1 MPTTSPHSDIAFLIL
16 TRAGLAD
23 IGTRIQPAGAVFY
36 LNPGLA
42 SEAELA
48 QLRAAGAQ
56 ASVLPQALPIGLSG
70 QFEQALLAAGLAPGR
85 LWIEHPEQV
94 QARARPQAPP
104 SVAPAAG
111 PADADADADRPTLPE
126 RLARGAGQLAAG
138 ALRRLRQAGSERPL
152 MVLPYL
158 GFGNANKLW
167 IKGRVLDEA
176 SFREQ
181 TGQDSSWSNLVALYR
196 RLEADEVAGA
206 RVRAHFDGR
215 TWDTVTDSGGYFEF
229 EIVPGTPLA
238 GGVHRIELELPDAQ
252 GLDGAPVRAECEAF
266 VPAASARFGIISDI
280 DDTVLWT
287 NVTNKLNMALMLART
302 NAHTRKPF
310 KGVAAFYRAL
320 RDGASGDEDNPLFY
334 VSSSPWHLFGFLVD
348 FMRLQGIPVG
358 PLLLRELGL
367 RDVFK
372 PASHG
377 NHKLGKIE
385 LILRFYPGMQFIL
398 IGDSGEQDPEIYAE
412 VVRRHPQ
419 AVRMIY
425 IRNVNPDPARIE
437 ALDRLI
443 AEVSSTGVQLVLAP
457 DSVFAASHAAAE
469 GLIRVD
475 RLAAV
480 RSDKKDDDGI
490 LAAG

>member
-1 MPTTSPHSDIAFLIL
+1 MPTPVPATAFLIL
-16 TRAGLAD
+16 TRPGLAD
-23 IGTRIQPAGAVFY
+23 IGARIHPAGAALY

-42 SEAELA
+42 SDAEIA
-48 QLRAAGAQ
+48 QLEAAGARVH
-56 ASVLPQALPIGLSG
+56 VLPQVLPVALSG
-70 QFEQALLAAGLAPGR
+70 QFEQVLLAAGLPAGR
-85 LWIEHPEQV
+85 LFIEHPALEPASAQP
-94 QARARPQAPP
+94 APLDSGEEPP
-104 SVAPAAG
+104 S
-111 PADADADADRPTLPE
+111 LPE

-138 ALRRLRQAGSERPL
+138 ALRRLREAGSDRPL
-152 MVLPYL
+152 LVLPYL

-181 TGQDSSWSNLVALYR
+181 TGQDSSWSNLVALYH
-196 RLEADEVAGA
+196 RLESDEVAGA
-206 RVRAHFDGR
+206 RVVAHFDGR
-215 TWDTVTDSGGYFEF
+215 TWETVTDSGGYFEF
-229 EIVPGTPLA
+229 EVIPGAPLA
-238 GGVHRIELELPDAQ
+238 GGSHRVELELPESK
-252 GLDGAPVRAECEAF
+252 GGDGAPIRASCEAF

-320 RDGASGDEDNPLFY
+320 RDGAGGNEDNPLFY

-348 FMRLQGIPVG
+348 FLRLQGIPVG
-358 PLLLRELGL
+358 PLLLRDLGL

-372 PASHG
+372 PPNHG
-377 NHKLGKIE
+377 DHKLGKIE
-385 LILRFYPGMQFIL
+385 LILSFYPGMQFVL
-398 IGDSGEQDPEIYAE
+398 IGDSGEKDPEIYAE

-443 AEVSSTGVQLVLAP
+443 EEVSSTGIQLVLAP

-469 GLIRVD
+469 GLIKVD

-480 RSDKKDDDGI
+480 RSDKKDDDSM
-490 LAAG
+490 LSAG